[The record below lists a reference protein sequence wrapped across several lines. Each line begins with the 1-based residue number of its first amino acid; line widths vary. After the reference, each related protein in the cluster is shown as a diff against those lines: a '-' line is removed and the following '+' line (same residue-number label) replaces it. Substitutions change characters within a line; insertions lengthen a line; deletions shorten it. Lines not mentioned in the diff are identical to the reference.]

1 MKTLITLTAMSI
13 LLVSCSST
21 TRQDEQREE
30 SMREL
35 EIEYKLQ
42 ETSTGLAKQPDWIL
56 SPKSGD
62 EDGSPRTYRYF
73 VNESES
79 KSKRLA
85 LQSAKARAS
94 ATVAQ
99 EIVSFIKNSYGE
111 ATQGG
116 DGEDITEYKQEQL
129 AKETQTFLH
138 GAEII
143 NTYWEKRKY
152 LKEKGA
158 DKDHTIYKAFALV
171 RVNKDTLKEA
181 IERASKKFLS
191 DVKDPEVKDKASK
204 AIEEAKEAFSN
215 AN

>member
-1 MKTLITLTAMSI
+1 MKNTLILSLAAF
-13 LLVSCSST
+13 LFVSCGST
-21 TRQDEQREE
+21 TKRDEDREDSLNE
-30 SMREL
+30 VEL
-35 EIEYKLQ
+35 EYKLQ
-42 ETSTGLAKQPDWIL
+42 ETSTGLSKRPEWIQT
-56 SPKSGD
+56 PKKGD
-62 EDGSPRTYRYF
+62 NDGNPRNYRYF

-94 ATVAQ
+94 ASIAQ
-99 EIVSFIKNSYGE
+99 EIVSFINNSYGE

-116 DGEDITEYKQEQL
+116 EGEEITEYKQEQL

-138 GAEII
+138 GTEVI

-152 LKEKGA
+152 LKEMGA
-158 DKDHTIYKAFALV
+158 DKDQTIYMAYALV

-181 IERASKKFLS
+181 VDRASKKFLG

-215 AN
+215 DN